1 MFQIAT
7 DCVFSGKKGKYTE
20 NSYHDD
26 LEIYGISKSLGEI
39 KSKNFFNIRT
49 SIVGKEVIKKKSL
62 LEWVINN
69 KDLTLNG
76 FVNHDWNGITT
87 KAFGEALYSIIN
99 YNLVIPNSIHLIPKD
114 KVNKYELLKLLKRKF
129 KLNVKIDKY
138 KAKQKIDRTLSTI
151 NLKIVNKIWDFSKF
165 RTKPSIKDMIRLI

>member
-1 MFQIAT
+1 
-7 DCVFSGKKGKYTE
+7 
-20 NSYHDD
+20 
-26 LEIYGISKSLGEI
+26 
-39 KSKNFFNIRT
+39 
-49 SIVGKEVIKKKSL
+49 
-62 LEWVINN
+62 
-69 KDLTLNG
+69 
-76 FVNHDWNGITT
+76 
-87 KAFGEALYSIIN
+87 
-99 YNLVIPNSIHLIPKD
+99 LIPKD